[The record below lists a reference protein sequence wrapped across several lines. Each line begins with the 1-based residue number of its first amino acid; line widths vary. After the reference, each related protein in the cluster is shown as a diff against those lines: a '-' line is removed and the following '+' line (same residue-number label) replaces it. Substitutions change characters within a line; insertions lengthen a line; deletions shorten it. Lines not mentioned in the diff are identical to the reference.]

1 MASSNLCIHIS
12 WRNYYEEHFTFL
24 NVGCFYRNEIMS
36 SNIVI
41 ILLLY
46 GNIILLTHILLTP
59 LIEVYLAT
67 NVKKKFV
74 TTKFWK
80 IFKLSHPIVMAGG
93 AETMFTQ
100 ITLTFS
106 KNNMERYYPYTW
118 ISFINQKNEKIRNWS
133 LLMKIIYL
141 FS

>member
-1 MASSNLCIHIS
+1 
-12 WRNYYEEHFTFL
+12 
-24 NVGCFYRNEIMS
+24 
-36 SNIVI
+36 
-41 ILLLY
+41 
-46 GNIILLTHILLTP
+46 
-59 LIEVYLAT
+59 
-67 NVKKKFV
+67 
-74 TTKFWK
+74 
-80 IFKLSHPIVMAGG
+80 MAGG

>member
-1 MASSNLCIHIS
+1 
-12 WRNYYEEHFTFL
+12 
-24 NVGCFYRNEIMS
+24 MS

-46 GNIILLTHILLTP
+46 GNIIVLTHILLTP

-141 FS
+141 LFLSYYFSKQLICILRTYSLNMQTNNMINLG